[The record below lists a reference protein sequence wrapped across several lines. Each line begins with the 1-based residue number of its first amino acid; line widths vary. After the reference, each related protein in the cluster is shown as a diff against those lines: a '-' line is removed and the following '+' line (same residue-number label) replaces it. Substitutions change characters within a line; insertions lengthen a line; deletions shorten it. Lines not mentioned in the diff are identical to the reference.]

1 MGVTAKSL
9 GIDKLN
15 ITDQIELIGDIW
27 DGISC
32 ETESLPLSDEFK
44 KEMDRRI
51 DEADANPDSG
61 MLWDDAKREA
71 LDRLKN

>member
-1 MGVTAKSL
+1 MSVSAKSL
-9 GIDKLN
+9 GIDKLDV
-15 ITDQIELIGDIW
+15 TDQLALIGEIW
-27 DGISC
+27 DGISS
-32 ETESLPLSDEFK
+32 EAESLPLSDEFK

-71 LDRLKN
+71 LDRLKK